1 MTVPTGESHI
11 AEQNQSRATTDG
23 SAGCQEQGMGAE
35 TGQRVWRILVVD
47 DEENL
52 NWSLVNSLR
61 KENYAA
67 DGALTGEEA
76 LRSLAN
82 QAFDIVISDVRM
94 PGMDGFEL
102 LQWLRTHRPQTRVVM
117 MTAFGSPT
125 ERAEAT
131 RGGVIAYIEKPFD
144 LHTLKDELRRIT
156 STGGAQRSGGGAEPE
171 GYDLLEVAR
180 VISLARRDIALLVE
194 ANGRQGRLRF
204 LRGDLIWA
212 ECGAL
217 AGDEAFITLTT
228 PRTGRV
234 QPEPWDGRS
243 GRNVQ
248 QPLSALIYQVMT
260 QRDRTGLGSAR
271 GTTAPG
277 VSIMPL
283 GAPAPGA
290 ATGPTA
296 AAAGPAPAYAPAPG
310 QAASAQPAAPS
321 THPFAA
327 LAPVQ
332 VDRVRSTLADL
343 AAALPELGG
352 VALLRPDGTL
362 LAQSWNGASEPPS
375 GTLLHL
381 AAGAQSAVRAML
393 VAGWGDVEELR
404 VTTQDRYVLARRL
417 GRSERA
423 ALYLLI
429 IPRAA
434 DLEACATQMR
444 AGEEA
449 LNEALQ

>member
-1 MTVPTGESHI
+1 
-11 AEQNQSRATTDG
+11 
-23 SAGCQEQGMGAE
+23 MGAE

-61 KENYAA
+61 KENYGA

-76 LRSLAN
+76 LRSLAS
-82 QAFDIVISDVRM
+82 QSFDIVISDVRM

-102 LQWLRTHRPQTRVVM
+102 LQWLRTNRPQTRVVM

-156 STGGAQRSGGGAEPE
+156 STGGAPRTGGTTEPE

-217 AGDEAFITLTT
+217 AGDEAFITLTA

-248 QPLSALIYQVMT
+248 QPLSALIHQVMT
-260 QRDRTGLGSAR
+260 QRDRTGGGRAA
-271 GTTAPG
+271 TTPG
-277 VSIMPL
+277 VSIMPP
-283 GAPAPGA
+283 GTPAPGGA
-290 ATGPTA
+290 MGPTA
-296 AAAGPAPAYAPAPG
+296 TVAGAAPAYAPP
-310 QAASAQPAAPS
+310 QPTSAQPAAPS
-321 THPFAA
+321 THPFAT

-332 VDRVRSTLADL
+332 VEHVRSTLADL

-362 LAQSWNGASEPPS
+362 LAQSWNSASEPPS

-393 VAGWGDVEELR
+393 VGGWGDVEELR

-417 GRSERA
+417 GRSERG

-429 IPRAA
+429 VPREA

-444 AGEEA
+444 ASEEA
-449 LNEALQ
+449 LSEALQ